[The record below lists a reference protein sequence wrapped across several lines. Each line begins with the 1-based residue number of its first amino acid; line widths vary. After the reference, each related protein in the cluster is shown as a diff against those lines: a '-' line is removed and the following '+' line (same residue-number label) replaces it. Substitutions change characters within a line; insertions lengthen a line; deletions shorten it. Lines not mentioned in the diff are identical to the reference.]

1 MRYGEPA
8 PKGRLEGKIA
18 LITGASRGQ
27 GAAHAELFAAE
38 GASVILCDVLDD
50 SGEATARRIAAAGG
64 DATYVHLD
72 VGLADEWRNAVALAG
87 KRFGRLDILVGNA
100 GIAVRESVLDT
111 SDEAWERAIAVN
123 QRGIFLGMRHCIPTM
138 IRSGGGSVVNV
149 SSVLG
154 VSGGP
159 GYAAYQASKHAV
171 IGLTRSAAHTYG
183 PDKVRVNVVC
193 PGLVLT
199 PMSAQ
204 NPEESQRALIDR
216 VPLRRGADPME
227 LARVVLFLASDD
239 ASYVTGAQ
247 VTVDGGLIA

>member
-1 MRYGEPA
+1 MA
-8 PKGRLEGKIA
+8 DGRLEGKVA

-27 GAAHAELFAAE
+27 GAAHAVLFAAE
-38 GASVILCDVLDD
+38 GASVVLCDVLDD

-64 DATYVHLD
+64 VATYVHLD
-72 VGLADEWRNAVALAG
+72 VGSADDWRNAVGLAET
-87 KRFGRLDILVGNA
+87 RFGRLDILVGNA

-138 IRSGGGSVVNV
+138 IRGGGGSVVNV

-171 IGLTRSAAHTYG
+171 IGLTRSAAHSYG
-183 PDKVRVNVVC
+183 PDRVRVNVVC

-199 PMSAQ
+199 PMSAE
-204 NPEESQRALIDR
+204 NPEAAQRALIER
-216 VPLRRGADPME
+216 VPLGRPADPVE
-227 LARVVLFLASDD
+227 LARVVLFLASDE
-239 ASYVTGAQ
+239 ASYVTGAR
-247 VTVDGGLIA
+247 VPVDGGLIA

>member
-38 GASVILCDVLDD
+38 GAKVILCDVLDD

-72 VGLADEWRNAVALAG
+72 VGAADDWRNAVAVAE

-100 GIAVRESVLDT
+100 GIAVRESLLDT
-111 SDEAWERAIAVN
+111 SDEAWDRAIAVN

-183 PDKVRVNVVC
+183 PDQVRVNVVC

-204 NPEESQRALIDR
+204 NPKELQRALIDR
-216 VPLRRGADPME
+216 IPLRRGAEPME
-227 LARVVLFLASDD
+227 LAHVVLFLASDD

-247 VTVDGGLIA
+247 VTVDGGMIA